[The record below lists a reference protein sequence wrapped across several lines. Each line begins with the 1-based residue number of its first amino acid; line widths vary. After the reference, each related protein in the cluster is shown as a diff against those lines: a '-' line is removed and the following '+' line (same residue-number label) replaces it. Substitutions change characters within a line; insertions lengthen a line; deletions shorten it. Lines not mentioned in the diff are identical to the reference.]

1 MDPYTGY
8 REYQRRTK
16 DMYHLL
22 RYRKAIYCKQ
32 QQDSGEPDRSLVIRS
47 TEQPQIR
54 LKIPVNRY
62 TTMKQLK
69 ERVAYSLGERP
80 NDISLVKCSPYG
92 QEKIYNYPCVLD
104 YDLQDGDE
112 LYLVAKRKVNSYYGS
127 NVSFSKT

>member
-16 DMYHLL
+16 DMYQLL
-22 RYRKAIYCKQ
+22 RHRKAIYCKQ

-92 QEKIYNYPCVLD
+92 QEKICNYPCVLD
-104 YDLQDGDE
+104 YDLHDGDE
-112 LYLVAKRKVNSYYGS
+112 LYLVAKKKS
-127 NVSFSKT
+127 